1 MTTPPADESANQG
14 TVRAVFA
21 GPIRALRSARQPG
34 AATTAW
40 RSAILKSR
48 CDAPVPVGALGL
60 AGDAQKEKKHHGGP
74 TKAVLVYAAAHYAA
88 LWNVSLKPHADA
100 HAEALRAMTSE
111 VDASAYG
118 FGAFGENI
126 TVEGLSEHTVHLG
139 DLWRIG
145 TCLLQITEP
154 RGPCQTLTRRWMRPE
169 LLHEVQVTAAAGWYN
184 AVREDGAV
192 APGDEA
198 RLVERVQTSWSV
210 ARVFH
215 LLESRVVAREDVLAL
230 HDAAYTHEALR
241 ARLARRLATPG
252 RTRLRSG

>member
-1 MTTPPADESANQG
+1 MTTRRAPERETQG
-14 TVRAVFA
+14 IVRAVFA
-21 GPIRALRSARQPG
+21 GPIRTLRSARRAG

-48 CDAPVPVGALGL
+48 CDEPVAVGALGL

-74 TKAVLVYAAAHYAA
+74 GKAVLVYAAAHYAA
-88 LWNVSLKPHADA
+88 LWDVSLKPHADA
-100 HAEALRAMTSE
+100 HAEALRAMSPA
-111 VDASAYG
+111 VDASVYG

-126 TVEGLSEHTVHLG
+126 TVDGLSEHNVHRG

-184 AVREDGAV
+184 AVREEGTV
-192 APGDEA
+192 GPGDEA
-198 RLVERVQTSWSV
+198 RLVERVQQSWSV

-215 LLESRVVAREDVLAL
+215 LLESRVVAREEVLAL
-230 HDAAYTHEALR
+230 HDAAYTSDALR
-241 ARLARRLATPG
+241 VHLARRLATPG
-252 RTRLRSG
+252 RTRG